1 MRSVFAAV
9 LLSALAAMAQSNNTK
24 LLEARAL
31 FDDLELEKAAKAL
44 ATAEATPGNARQ
56 TVLQIL
62 ELQAIVYGTM
72 NKEARARDACR
83 ALLLLEPGFVMPK
96 DQPPRVRTPYLEA
109 KEWAEAN
116 PLLLAPSTRGCEEA
130 ACTPVVQVTKDTLRL
145 IKKVRFVLLE
155 GPEPTTREVVP
166 EGGSALV
173 ALAASRVQWRAELL
187 GKADAVLLELGPF
200 TAGLPAEKPV
210 ASPTTLETSVT
221 TTTAAA
227 ASGPPWR
234 PIGYAVAGGG
244 VLAAGLGVLFGVLSS
259 QARGRITGAMV
270 DGAGLTTSITQRDAA
285 ESERVARSQATIA
298 NALFVTGG
306 VLVAAGVVFFIV
318 GAPASP
324 ESVSFS
330 VGPSGLSVWG
340 HF

>member
-1 MRSVFAAV
+1 MRIVFAAMV
-9 LLSALAAMAQSNNTK
+9 LGALAAMAQADNAK
-24 LLEARAL
+24 LVEARAL

-44 ATAEATPGNARQ
+44 AAAEAIPGNPRQ

-62 ELQAIVYGTM
+62 ELQALVYGTM
-72 NKEARARDACR
+72 NKEAKARDACR
-83 ALLLLEPGFVMPK
+83 ALLLLQPGFVMPK

-116 PLLLAPSTRGCEEA
+116 PLVLAPSTRGCEEA

-155 GPEPTTREVVP
+155 GPEPKTREVVP
-166 EGGSALV
+166 EAGSARV
-173 ALAASRVQWRAELL
+173 ALTASRVQWRAEVL

-210 ASPTTLETSVT
+210 ATSTSLETAVT
-221 TTTAAA
+221 TTTAGA

-244 VLAAGLGVLFGVLSS
+244 VLAAGLGVLFGVLSA

-285 ESERVARSQATIA
+285 EAERLARSQATLA

-324 ESVSFS
+324 ESVSLS

>member
-1 MRSVFAAV
+1 MRSVFAALV
-9 LLSALAAMAQSNNTK
+9 LGALSAMAQSNNAK

-44 ATAEATPGNARQ
+44 AAAEAIPGNSRQ

-62 ELQAIVYGTM
+62 ELQAVVYGTM
-72 NKEARARDACR
+72 NKEAKARDACR
-83 ALLLLEPGFVMPK
+83 ALLLLQPGFVMPK
-96 DQPPRVRTPYLEA
+96 DQPPRVRTPYFEA

-116 PLLLAPSTRGCEEA
+116 PLVLAPSTSGCEQA
-130 ACTPVVQVTKDTLRL
+130 ACTPVVQVTKDMLRL

-155 GPEPTTREVVP
+155 GPEPKTREVVP
-166 EGGSALV
+166 EGGSARV
-173 ALAASRVQWRAELL
+173 ALAASHVQWRAELL

-200 TAGLPAEKPV
+200 TAGQPAEKPV
-210 ASPTTLETSVT
+210 ATSTETSVT
-221 TTTAAA
+221 TTTTSA

-234 PIGYAVAGGG
+234 PIGYGVAGGG

-285 ESERVARSQATIA
+285 EAERVARSQATIA

-324 ESVSFS
+324 ESVSLS
-330 VGPSGLSVWG
+330 VGPSGLAVWG